1 MGKKGR
7 RLFEAEVEVEDWKSR
22 RLLKERIIKR
32 ELGKLTATRSSTERE
47 IGKESRAG
55 RAGASQYVS
64 EAVVEWLL
72 WPGKIVSTSLS

>member
-7 RLFEAEVEVEDWKSR
+7 RLFEVEVEVEDWKSR

-47 IGKESRAG
+47 IGKEG
-55 RAGASQYVS
+55 RAGLEHRNMSAKPSSNGFYGRENSFQR
-64 EAVVEWLL
+64 L
-72 WPGKIVSTSLS
+72 